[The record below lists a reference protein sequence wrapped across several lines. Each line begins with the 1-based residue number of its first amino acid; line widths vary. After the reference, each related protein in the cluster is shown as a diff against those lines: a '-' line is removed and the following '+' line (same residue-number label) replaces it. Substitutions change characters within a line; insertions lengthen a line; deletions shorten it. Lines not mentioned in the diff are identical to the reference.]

1 MLERYID
8 KAIEEID
15 NLIRLTKAD
24 IEDIKQAKHQ
34 SMFDRIKTKEH
45 AIVSFENYKSLIDDS
60 IRALVTQNPSQNLET
75 LLSEDAHVKLE
86 LMRNQLEKLHKIN
99 KRYAQFVVSVGEFYN
114 TLYEEIIPV
123 ERDGYTS
130 KNTKVASFLELRA

>member
-1 MLERYID
+1 MLEHYID

-34 SMFDRIKTKEH
+34 SMFNRIKTKEH
-45 AIVSFENYKSLIDDS
+45 AIVSFESYKSLIDSS
-60 IRALVTQNPSQNLET
+60 IQTLVTQNPSQNLET
-75 LLSEDAHVKLE
+75 LLNENVHEKLE
-86 LMRNQLEKLHKIN
+86 LMKNQLGKLHKIN
-99 KRYAQFVVSVGEFYN
+99 KRYARFVVSVGEFYN

-123 ERDGYTS
+123 ERDGYTAKS
-130 KNTKVASFLELRA
+130 TKVASFLEVRA

>member
-1 MLERYID
+1 MLEHYID
-8 KAIEEID
+8 KAIEEIN
-15 NLIRLTKAD
+15 NLIRLTEAD

-45 AIVSFENYKSLIDDS
+45 AIVSFENYKSLIDSS
-60 IRALVTQNPSQNLET
+60 IQTLVTQNPSQNLET
-75 LLSEDAHVKLE
+75 LLSENVHEKLE
-86 LMRNQLEKLHKIN
+86 LMKNQLEELHKIN
-99 KRYAQFVVSVGEFYN
+99 KRYARFVVSVGEFYN

-130 KNTKVASFLELRA
+130 KSTKAASFLEIRA